1 MLNHRRSLRNLVS
14 QEEKEDEE
22 ERRGGKKKWRS
33 EGEASGGEDEK
44 RPLRVHAQR
53 KFASVVGNSQ
63 SNSSKERCC
72 NSSKNPSWN
81 AASNSKSNPGTPP
94 PPNVKK
100 RPKTEDFLTFLCLRG
115 TNLLPPELDFFSK
128 ASSQELDE
136 AEAVEDVEEPHEE
149 IKKRKNNL
157 NSHLVKSSYNAS
169 VQALKRKYVAQRIA
183 KQNELRSSPAK
194 GRTEGMKTRSSDTL
208 ARRSARVASKP
219 AFKSSKIIRKK
230 PSAATIMAKRKTK
243 IAAKRIS
250 RMLSCLA
257 PRGTSNAAFL
267 RTMKK
272 LPEGRSLRKRDVSEV
287 DESSTDDESLRQT
300 RRKTVKR
307 QKSAKLGKSEEDEEE
322 EEEMELRSRKRSK
335 LTPKKETF
343 INKREMRSLSRDSS
357 ESSTSTSKPLR
368 KTKKRASLILN
379 KTDSDI
385 DEDGKISKKGESEKI
400 IYSPKHDRHDKK
412 NSSTGKDS
420 SCDDKL
426 HAVDTFSMKKSSCII
441 GYSNNR
447 DSTLTSVTCQKT
459 KVISTHSS
467 LIQVGSKGLE
477 NDSITPPVP
486 MVKEKKSSKE
496 KKKQKSTSNLKE
508 LQDRLLQEAK
518 KKISDDE
525 RNLSRPSSQ
534 IYDGNEISSTL
545 ISAPLRRLSKDGSSR
560 NSTPPRKLLPRS
572 ELERTSTESPHPH
585 LSVGVVGA
593 ALASS
598 SSRVTLMAAGA
609 SPLVQ
614 QSPIVPLNQP
624 LVINTG
630 GGNMTKTEV
639 TMPHIASQQH
649 QSTNSIPLIMPNN
662 MMVHVRGPSGNVIQT
677 GAIGIQLTGVPQ
689 IAVNSQQQLQS
700 QGVMV
705 QKPPSQVLTNP
716 QAAAF
721 MTRPSFNFAHQPLLR
736 TDANLL
742 NQTVVCN
749 SNLVTQSSGISSSAN
764 LIMTPRVTSTELLSG
779 LLTSTK
785 QSTLSSQIALNSMNT
800 ATENPIRICT
810 DVTTTNTQ
818 PLVSPGPPLLSPQE
832 QITNKT
838 PTKKLATPLLL
849 NHSSKN
855 AQTSIT
861 EIKATAAQNLPM
873 CQVFVQNQNQNSLN
887 QNSIPT
893 ILPGNNASNV
903 PLTITTN
910 SVETSSPSLST
921 TQSSI
926 QYVGYSAALTP
937 APQGNISHSYANNVV
952 QTKSIPEKTSLESH
966 SHTNSLLQVSAPA
979 QSQQQPLP
987 PTIETTPHVLL
998 SSNIQPSNQRSDSV
1012 DSNNDLD
1019 NSKITSDQKIK
1030 CLNSSKACNRIFN
1043 KNSSKCSTPNTS
1055 SFKVENESSPYAFDV
1070 NDSKPELNFRNRPLV
1085 ENKQGK
1091 KVQQCGIS
1099 LKDEKE
1105 SITESSDSNRIV
1117 QLDIS
1122 KENEDEGS
1130 SSDDSSEETG
1140 GSIPIPP
1147 ELASQL
1153 AAQAAKESSSN
1164 ETTYFIPLKNNSG
1177 QSFGVA
1183 VKLGT
1188 EGPAGPNQKVI
1199 MKAKLVTQ
1207 PFDKTS
1213 GARIIGGRDDES
1225 VTISLKN
1232 DDSTRKKKSH
1242 SIMPSVRAKSQKHLG
1257 NDSESDSISTAS
1269 DIQERNRVILRDE
1282 PASCLGRIESFERFP
1297 KLGQHAHLIEAPVY
1311 QPSEKEFED
1320 PMKYIEHIR
1329 TDAEQFGICKIIPPK
1344 SFKPECNVDD
1354 DMRFTAYNQYIQK
1367 MMHRWGPNTKEMAA
1381 IKKYLATQ
1389 NIVIKPH
1396 PVVGGVE
1403 IDLPALFHA
1412 VQSFGGLTEVIQRKK
1427 WGKIADYLRVPKG
1440 TQDRGN
1446 KLDDIYCKYLLP
1458 YDTLSEVER
1467 EELLRLVDEEYEEK
1481 NKKRIEQARN
1491 DYDDEDDD
1499 EEENE
1504 DEEED
1509 EELHECV
1516 VKGKSTS
1523 LSQFFRV
1530 ARNHMMMVFKS
1541 TSDPEPREVEEEY
1554 WRLVMERDCHIQV
1567 QQGSIDAGGLEG
1579 FGFPTSKMSSCG
1591 RHPWNL
1597 KILSNNPRSL
1607 LRTMGPVMG
1616 VTVPTLHVGMLFT
1629 TGCWYRDPHGLPW
1642 VEYQHSGASKIWYG
1656 IPDSHSIAFYTA
1668 MKQLVPTFCKNKKI
1682 WLPSDTTMVPP
1693 NLLVK
1698 YGVSVCRLI
1707 QEPGQF
1713 VIVFPKAYTSNI
1725 CSGYCVAESVYFAPR
1740 DYLGFAEQEFND
1752 IRDSTEP
1759 MMFPIQKLILSI
1771 ATDEKSSIKTLRLVH
1786 KHLEKIRDYEY
1797 AKRLQ
1802 ISEMGVKTS
1811 ERISLRKEKEK
1822 QSNQEEDQEEED
1834 EYECESCSAN
1844 LYVSFIYD
1852 IKEDSYYC
1860 LDHGIEC
1867 LQKTKFSL
1875 RKNFKLLFT
1884 HSKDEITT
1892 IIKLVN
1898 RKIEDALSEGSSD
1911 DGETDSR
1918 SPSPQKRSRVIYES
1932 SPTVQTPFSDTLSTR
1947 KNNSIAKTK
1956 SESPKSS
1963 SGASSSSVAVNKQ
1976 KKNNSKK
1983 TVKKV
1988 SSDEDDDY
1996 DSKEEE
2002 EEAKP
2007 RQKSL
2012 GSGKTIN
2019 KKMNKK
2025 VNRDISASSKPTSS
2039 PSSVASK
2046 SNRKTKRESR
2056 QKTGN
2061 LASELL
2067 DMLLST
2073 SEDESEECDYEEDD
2087 SDESWK

>member
-1 MLNHRRSLRNLVS
+1 MKRG
-14 QEEKEDEE
+14 EKEG
-22 ERRGGKKKWRS
+22 ERKNFIKMRKKEGQRS
-33 EGEASGGEDEK
+33 QKRKRKEEGEEGKGKGRVGGGMRGKNEK
-44 RPLRVHAQR
+44 
-53 KFASVVGNSQ
+53 GTEG
-63 SNSSKERCC
+63 KELETKATAPRRDVAIAP
-72 NSSKNPSWN
+72 KNPSWN

-115 TNLLPPELDFFSK
+115 TNLLPPELDFFFSK
-128 ASSQELDE
+128 ASSQELELDE

-149 IKKRKNNL
+149 SKKRKNNL

-243 IAAKRIS
+243 K
-250 RMLSCLA
+250 LLPKEFLECCLVWLLEE
-257 PRGTSNAAFL
+257 PSNAAFL

-400 IYSPKHDRHDKK
+400 IYSPKHDRHDRK

-426 HAVDTFSMKKSSCII
+426 HAVDTFK
-441 GYSNNR
+441 
-447 DSTLTSVTCQKT
+447 
-459 KVISTHSS
+459 
-467 LIQVGSKGLE
+467 
-477 NDSITPPVP
+477 
-486 MVKEKKSSKE
+486 KKSSKE

-572 ELERTSTESPHPH
+572 ELERTT
-585 LSVGVVGA
+585 
-593 ALASS
+593 SS

-677 GAIGIQLTGVPQ
+677 GAIGIQLTG
-689 IAVNSQQQLQS
+689 
-700 QGVMV
+700 
-705 QKPPSQVLTNP
+705 KPPSQVLTNP

-952 QTKSIPEKTSLESH
+952 QTKNVGSSSIT
-966 SHTNSLLQVSAPA
+966 T
-979 QSQQQPLP
+979 
-987 PTIETTPHVLL
+987 TTPTTYDR
-998 SSNIQPSNQRSDSV
+998 N
-1012 DSNNDLD
+1012 
-1019 NSKITSDQKIK
+1019 
-1030 CLNSSKACNRIFN
+1030 NSSRFIVIKYTTF
-1043 KNSSKCSTPNTS
+1043 KSKVGL
-1055 SFKVENESSPYAFDV
+1055 F
-1070 NDSKPELNFRNRPLV
+1070 

-1164 ETTYFIPLKNNSG
+1164 ENNLLY
-1177 QSFGVA
+1177 SF
-1183 VKLGT
+1183 KKTILGRVL
-1188 EGPAGPNQKVI
+1188 ALHHSI
-1199 MKAKLVTQ
+1199 
-1207 PFDKTS
+1207 KTS

-1297 KLGQHAHLIEAPVY
+1297 KLGQHAHLIEAP
-1311 QPSEKEFED
+1311 F
-1320 PMKYIEHIR
+1320 I
-1329 TDAEQFGICKIIPPK
+1329 
-1344 SFKPECNVDD
+1344 N
-1354 DMRFTAYNQYIQK
+1354 
-1367 MMHRWGPNTKEMAA
+1367 
-1381 IKKYLATQ
+1381 L
-1389 NIVIKPH
+1389 
-1396 PVVGGVE
+1396 
-1403 IDLPALFHA
+1403 
-1412 VQSFGGLTEVIQRKK
+1412 QRK
-1427 WGKIADYLRVPKG
+1427 
-1440 TQDRGN
+1440 
-1446 KLDDIYCKYLLP
+1446 
-1458 YDTLSEVER
+1458 
-1467 EELLRLVDEEYEEK
+1467 
-1481 NKKRIEQARN
+1481 
-1491 DYDDEDDD
+1491 
-1499 EEENE
+1499 
-1504 DEEED
+1504 
-1509 EELHECV
+1509 
-1516 VKGKSTS
+1516 
-1523 LSQFFRV
+1523 
-1530 ARNHMMMVFKS
+1530 
-1541 TSDPEPREVEEEY
+1541 
-1554 WRLVMERDCHIQV
+1554 
-1567 QQGSIDAGGLEG
+1567 
-1579 FGFPTSKMSSCG
+1579 
-1591 RHPWNL
+1591 NL
-1597 KILSNNPRSL
+1597 KIL
-1607 LRTMGPVMG
+1607 
-1616 VTVPTLHVGMLFT
+1616 
-1629 TGCWYRDPHGLPW
+1629 
-1642 VEYQHSGASKIWYG
+1642 
-1656 IPDSHSIAFYTA
+1656 
-1668 MKQLVPTFCKNKKI
+1668 
-1682 WLPSDTTMVPP
+1682 
-1693 NLLVK
+1693 
-1698 YGVSVCRLI
+1698 
-1707 QEPGQF
+1707 
-1713 VIVFPKAYTSNI
+1713 
-1725 CSGYCVAESVYFAPR
+1725 
-1740 DYLGFAEQEFND
+1740 
-1752 IRDSTEP
+1752 
-1759 MMFPIQKLILSI
+1759 
-1771 ATDEKSSIKTLRLVH
+1771 
-1786 KHLEKIRDYEY
+1786 
-1797 AKRLQ
+1797 
-1802 ISEMGVKTS
+1802 
-1811 ERISLRKEKEK
+1811 
-1822 QSNQEEDQEEED
+1822 
-1834 EYECESCSAN
+1834 
-1844 LYVSFIYD
+1844 
-1852 IKEDSYYC
+1852 
-1860 LDHGIEC
+1860 
-1867 LQKTKFSL
+1867 
-1875 RKNFKLLFT
+1875 
-1884 HSKDEITT
+1884 
-1892 IIKLVN
+1892 
-1898 RKIEDALSEGSSD
+1898 
-1911 DGETDSR
+1911 
-1918 SPSPQKRSRVIYES
+1918 
-1932 SPTVQTPFSDTLSTR
+1932 
-1947 KNNSIAKTK
+1947 
-1956 SESPKSS
+1956 
-1963 SGASSSSVAVNKQ
+1963 
-1976 KKNNSKK
+1976 
-1983 TVKKV
+1983 
-1988 SSDEDDDY
+1988 
-1996 DSKEEE
+1996 
-2002 EEAKP
+2002 
-2007 RQKSL
+2007 
-2012 GSGKTIN
+2012 
-2019 KKMNKK
+2019 
-2025 VNRDISASSKPTSS
+2025 
-2039 PSSVASK
+2039 
-2046 SNRKTKRESR
+2046 
-2056 QKTGN
+2056 
-2061 LASELL
+2061 
-2067 DMLLST
+2067 
-2073 SEDESEECDYEEDD
+2073 
-2087 SDESWK
+2087 